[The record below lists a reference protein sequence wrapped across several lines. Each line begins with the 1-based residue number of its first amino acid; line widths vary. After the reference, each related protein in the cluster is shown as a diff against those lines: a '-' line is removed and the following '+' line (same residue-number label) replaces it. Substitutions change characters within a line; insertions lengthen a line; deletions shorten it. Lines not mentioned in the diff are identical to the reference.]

1 MNHGKSICNELKA
14 VRRRIAEENDIPLQ
28 QEECHYEGEC
38 EGTCPHCEAEL
49 KYLEDEL
56 ASRIG
61 KGNIAKVAGL
71 ALCLAACSP
80 KHEIPYRDQPIRL
93 EGKPAVRIDTITVK
107 GQLQDSRTKEPI
119 LYGSVVF
126 RRDGKTVERVMADVE
141 GRFELALPRGEY
153 DMEVTFPGYIPYL
166 KTVMV
171 SPADSIDTIE
181 LDPVLQVPEPL
192 MGIVP
197 VKEPPVVIDPN
208 GPSQQMEIEGV
219 KVKVE

>member
-14 VRRRIAEENDIPLQ
+14 VRRRIADENDIPLQ

-49 KYLEDEL
+49 KYIEDSL
-56 ASRIG
+56 ASRIS
-61 KGNIAKVAGL
+61 KGNVAKVAGL

-80 KHEIPYRDQPIRL
+80 QQDFPFSGPSKRL

-107 GQLQDSRTKEPI
+107 GRLQDGRTKEPMPF
-119 LYGSVVF
+119 GSVVF
-126 RRDGKTVERVMADVE
+126 RRDSMTVESVMADVE
-141 GRFELALPRGEY
+141 GHFELTLPRGEY
-153 DMEVTFPGYIPYL
+153 DMEVALPGYIPYL

-197 VKEPPVVIDPN
+197 VKVKDPDD
-208 GPSQQMEIEGV
+208 STQQMEVEGV
-219 KVKVE
+219 KVRVQ